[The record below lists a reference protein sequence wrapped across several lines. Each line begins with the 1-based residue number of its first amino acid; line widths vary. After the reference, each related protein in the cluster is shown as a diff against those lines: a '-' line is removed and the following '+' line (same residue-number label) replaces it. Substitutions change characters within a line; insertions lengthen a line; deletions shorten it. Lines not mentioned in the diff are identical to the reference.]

1 MHASVVSQTFSRIL
15 DPLSVISVKFYADMR
30 YKRKPSFVN
39 PAFWLRLAELGDLQS
54 DYEYLGALER
64 VVLLYGSLCMCICVW
79 CYFYSTLS
87 LKRCKR
93 HDVRRQFKNISC
105 ARELLSLVVMHLA
118 VICGPVRS
126 FVHDVLLTDYGLAAT
141 VRSTQ
146 AEIQT

>member
-1 MHASVVSQTFSRIL
+1 
-15 DPLSVISVKFYADMR
+15 MR
-30 YKRKPSFVN
+30 YKRKPGFVN
-39 PAFWLRLAELGDLQS
+39 PAFWLPLAELGAGDLQS

-126 FVHDVLLTDYGLAAT
+126 FVRSFVHDVLLTEYGLAAT